1 MSLTVSTNT
10 SAATAHRYLKTNDMD
25 AARSMAKLSSGSRIV
40 RASDDAASLA
50 VGTKLKADVTA
61 LKQAQVNVNQASSVL
76 QVADGGMSQIGD
88 ILQRMK
94 ALSVQSSSGSV
105 TDTERAYLNEEFTQ
119 LRTEIDNIAGQTKFN
134 GQTLLTGAFQASVDA
149 TTIGADFATFGIA
162 PRISG
167 NVGAAAQQF
176 QLAYVDASDTGTGTF
191 TLTTGGTDGD
201 ITTAGD
207 NYTHTVTV
215 SLTPGVT
222 NVLDDAIEFS
232 EAGITFDLTNFVAG
246 DGVTAG
252 GGSFAASATT
262 GFDVAQA
269 GSLDFQVGTLSSE
282 KISVTIPGLQTADLA
297 IGASTVDTAANAA
310 AASTALD
317 GAVDTLNGARANMG
331 AAMSRLDFVSANL
344 AVSVENLDS
353 ARSTLMDVDVAA
365 EMANFS
371 AKQVMMQAS
380 VSMMAQANQMPQQL
394 LKLLG

>member
-1 MSLTVSTNT
+1 MSLTVTTNT
-10 SAATAHRYLKTNDMD
+10 TAATAHRYLKTNEMD
-25 AARSMAKLSSGSRIV
+25 ASRSMAKLSSGSRIV

-94 ALSVQSSSGSV
+94 ALSVQSSSGSI
-105 TDTERAYLNEEFTQ
+105 TDQERAYLNEEFTQ
-119 LRTEIDNIAGQTKFN
+119 LRTEIDNIASQTKFN
-134 GQTLLTGAFQASVDA
+134 GQALLEGAFQAAVDA
-149 TTIGADFATFGIA
+149 TTIGADFATLGIT
-162 PRISG
+162 PRITG
-167 NVGAAAQQF
+167 DVGATAQQF
-176 QLAYVDASDTGTGTF
+176 QLAYTDASDTGTGTF
-191 TLTTGGTDGD
+191 TLTTGGADGD

-215 SLTPGVT
+215 SLTTGIT
-222 NVLDDAIEFS
+222 NVLDNSIEFS
-232 EAGITFDLTNFVAG
+232 EAGITFDLSNFVAG
-246 DGVTAG
+246 DGATAG
-252 GGSFAASATT
+252 GSSFAASATT
-262 GFDVAQA
+262 GFDVTQA
-269 GSLDFQVGTLSSE
+269 GSLDFQVGTLSTD
-282 KISVTIPGLQTADLA
+282 KITVTIPSLKTADLA
-297 IGASTVDTAANAA
+297 IGASSIDTAANAA
-310 AASTALD
+310 TASTALD
-317 GAVDTLNGARANMG
+317 SAINVVNGSRANMG
-331 AAMSRLDFVSANL
+331 ASMSRLDFVSANL

-353 ARSTLMDVDVAA
+353 ARSTLMDVDMAA